1 MIDFQNIKF
10 RASSWGNLLT
20 EPQTKADKEAGRLS
34 KSCIGELIKIYN
46 MEVYGR
52 KRDITTNKMIKGKA
66 GEPESIKLFSVVD
79 GEFYVKNELQFE
91 NDWFK
96 GNPDI
101 VHGIS
106 CWDIKTRWDLDSFMP
121 KLIEDADKGEEL
133 QLQVYFDL
141 TGTISGG
148 IANTLIDCPIEILM
162 DEKRKLLYSMNVISE
177 ESPEYVKAAA
187 ELEHLLTFPDIPPQE
202 RVIKQPVTRNDE
214 LIGKMKA
221 KVPAMRQWLEEFHD
235 KNKHKR
241 NLYVTLTYYEKR
253 SRT

>member
-1 MIDFQNIKF
+1 MINWESIKF

-20 EPQTKADKEAGRLS
+20 EPVTKADKEAGVLS
-34 KSCIGELIKIYN
+34 KTCTTELIKIYN

-52 KRDITTNKMIKGKA
+52 KREITTNKMDKGKI
-66 GEPESIKLFSVVD
+66 GEPESIKLFSIVE
-79 GEFYVKNELQFE
+79 GNLYHKNDKQYE
-91 NDWFK
+91 NEWFK

-101 VHGIS
+101 VYGFN

-121 KLIEDADKGEEL
+121 KLIQDADKGEEL

-141 TGTISGG
+141 TGTVSGG
-148 IANTLIDCPIEILM
+148 IANTLIDCPQEILM

-202 RVIKQPVTRNDE
+202 RVIKQIVTRNDE
-214 LIGKMKA
+214 LIEKMKA
-221 KVPAMRQWLEEFHD
+221 KVPVMRRWLEEFHY
-235 KNKHKR
+235 KNKHKA
-241 NLYVTLTYYEKR
+241 
-253 SRT
+253 